1 MNRIKTA
8 FKFKSCLR
16 VGKKNTETTRLSMSE
31 DSASEIECRTSSSPE
46 ETSVERESCQGGE
59 CVVYG

>member
-1 MNRIKTA
+1 
-8 FKFKSCLR
+8 
-16 VGKKNTETTRLSMSE
+16 MSE

-59 CVVYG
+59 CIVYGSSEASTQLHRPDAQCPTWSTWDMAYL